1 MSSIKKPKGSS
12 HPLATKEPTL
22 DTRYRNSL
30 GKDLHYLSRELER
43 ALMLETAAS
52 GYLGLKLNW
61 DSVFINLDYQQGSRV
76 VDLAAINGLTKQ
88 AMSQVVADIEAHGYV
103 TKQDDPSDGRAKK
116 VVLTPK
122 GKKLVRDSIE
132 AQNRVV
138 ARYELLVGEKKIS
151 ELKRVLADVVQ
162 VLQQHEEQK

>member
-1 MSSIKKPKGSS
+1 VSNIKKPTAPNRKPALQEQ
-12 HPLATKEPTL
+12 PLDA
-22 DTRYRNSL
+22 RYRNSL

-52 GYLGLKLNW
+52 GYQGLKMNW
-61 DSVFINLDYQQGSRV
+61 DSVFINLDYQNGSRV

-103 TKQDDPSDGRAKK
+103 TKQDDPTDGRAKK

-122 GKKLVRDSIE
+122 GKKMVRDSIE

-138 ARYELLVGEKKIS
+138 ARYEALVGEKKIS

-162 VLQQHEEQK
+162 ALQQHEAKD